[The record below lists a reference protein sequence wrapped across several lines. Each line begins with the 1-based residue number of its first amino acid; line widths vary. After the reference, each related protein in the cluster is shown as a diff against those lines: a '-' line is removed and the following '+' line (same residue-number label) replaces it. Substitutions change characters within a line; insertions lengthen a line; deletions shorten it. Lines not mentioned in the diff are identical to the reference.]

1 MTNHN
6 YVTVCVCVRFSF
18 SSAKVSVSSMRKFAQ
33 MLCFCQTQR
42 DVYIDEMSHAFL
54 KHTFLQICVTVC
66 YI

>member
-1 MTNHN
+1 
-6 YVTVCVCVRFSF
+6 
-18 SSAKVSVSSMRKFAQ
+18 MRKFAQ